1 MSQVLVW
8 KSDEDGKLFELKSK
22 YTAHLRKLAAERLCQ
37 KKIDAVTTSREQFFT
52 DMGNAVTSV
61 SSLEQFLKD
70 NWAWFAANGA
80 SNNTWRGIPA
90 STRHKLVSI
99 SITAKWADHVSNSHS
114 CPRGGVTNWSS
125 FNAAPGTPTGYPG
138 WIGNIR
144 FTIDAGVSG
153 HKVPRKLSGFGSDY
167 FENTTLHTGSGGGD
181 GGNNQYSYELK
192 LFAADFPKMAAEHEK
207 ERVWSIISSSSG
219 SGSDKEYA

>member
-37 KKIDAVTTSREQFFT
+37 KKIDAVTTSREQFLI
-52 DMGNAVTSV
+52 DMGNTVTSIT
-61 SSLEQFLKD
+61 SLEQFIKD

-80 SNNTWRGIPA
+80 SSNMWRRIPA
-90 STRHKLVSI
+90 SNRHKLGRV

-138 WIGNIR
+138 WVGTIT

-181 GGNNQYSYELK
+181 GGGNNQYSYELK

-207 ERVWSIISSSSG
+207 ERVWSIISS
-219 SGSDKEYA
+219 GSDKEYA